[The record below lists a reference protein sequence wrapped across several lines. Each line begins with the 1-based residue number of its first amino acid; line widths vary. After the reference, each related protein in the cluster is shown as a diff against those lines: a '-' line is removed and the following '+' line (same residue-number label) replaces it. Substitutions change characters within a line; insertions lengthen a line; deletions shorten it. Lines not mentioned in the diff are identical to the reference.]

1 MVVILQDAATVFWVE
16 YRRYVRTRRYWVLTL
31 TTLALGVLTCALM
44 ATLQAWLS
52 SWIISAFGFAPY
64 LPAFMVGG
72 FMVFLSVVHSPL
84 SSRMVQDV
92 YKTRLLP
99 DLYLTELHPLGV
111 VLGRVAATTALTG
124 LMLLLMVT
132 PAGLWLLQL
141 VGAPLWGWAV
151 IALLAG
157 VGYLFGSCLDAFA
170 WRSAHL
176 TEGRATPALRTLF
189 ASGSWLP
196 VGQIVGLILLALA
209 SLLPQLTPL
218 AQLPLLALLP
228 PAAPFL
234 FFAGLQGH
242 GWLYALLGA
251 LFALGFAFWLAI
263 AAAQWRD
270 WWSDTAYRLLRWGG
284 TAFWLVFVSVHTA
297 YFAQAFVRDGASAER
312 TLLLALLI
320 VCLANIFLIAPLTSY
335 FGVARRPKPLRFA
348 LPYPWGGLV
357 WQWALHWLAAG
368 ALYLAVGLASGVW
381 VVPTK
386 WLLWAT
392 YFWAAFV
399 LLPQAMSA
407 GVWAYFQRYPTPL
420 QGDYAHDYFLNTRG
434 MRASL
439 DALAQKSGSGVLW
452 LAVVLW
458 FLFFAQL
465 VLNFVNRAFPDPAL
479 AVAADWISR
488 VHPWYGVYLE
498 WLGGGG
504 EAYLLY
510 SLAWTILAGLV
521 NGRRGL
527 SHAHMALQ
535 DLQQWCEQLES
546 ERAPKETPK
555 SVA

>member
-1 MVVILQDAATVFWVE
+1 MVVILRDAALVFWME
-16 YRRYVRTRRYWVLTL
+16 YRRYVRTRRYWVLAL
-31 TTLALGVLTCALM
+31 TTLALGMLLCLIAALV
-44 ATLQAWLS
+44 AARIPQAPLRFLGAS
-52 SWIISAFGFAPY
+52 VY
-64 LPAFMVGG
+64 LPATTVGW
-72 FMVFLSVVHSPL
+72 FAAIASVVHNPL
-84 SSRMVQDV
+84 SVRMLQDV
-92 YKTRLLP
+92 YKTRWLS

-111 VLGRVAATTALTG
+111 VLGRAAATTALTG
-124 LMLLLMVT
+124 LILLMLT

-141 VGAPLWGWAV
+141 IGAPLGAWV
-151 IALLAG
+151 PIALLAL
-157 VGYLFGSCLDAFA
+157 VSYFFGSCLDAYTF
-170 WRSAHL
+170 RM
-176 TEGRATPALRTLF
+176 
-189 ASGSWLP
+189 
-196 VGQIVGLILLALA
+196 LALGEEQFGPPQVVRSGYVSMLSLGFLAGWVLA
-209 SLLPQLTPL
+209 SVAIFFPL
-218 AQLPLLALLP
+218 WNWLARLPLWVFTP
-228 PAAPFL
+228 PTAPFL
-234 FFAGLQGH
+234 LFVGIQGD
-242 GWLYALLGA
+242 GWVHALLGA
-251 LFALGFAFWLAI
+251 LFAVGFTLWVAV

-284 TAFWLVFVSVHTA
+284 TAFWLAFVSVHAA

-381 VVPTK
+381 VAPTK

-407 GVWAYFQRYPTPL
+407 DVWAYFQRCPTPL